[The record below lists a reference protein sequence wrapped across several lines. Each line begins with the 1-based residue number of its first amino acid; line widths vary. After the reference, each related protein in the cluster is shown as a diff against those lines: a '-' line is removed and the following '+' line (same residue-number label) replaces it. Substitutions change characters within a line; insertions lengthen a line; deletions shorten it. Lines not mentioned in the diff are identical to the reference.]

1 MKRSN
6 LVLILKVV
14 IFQVIFL
21 ILHYSYEWLPN
32 GATRIFSATD
42 ESVYQHMKVV
52 FFSYIILALGEYA
65 VRRRSINAPTSFTY
79 ARLFSIVMLPL
90 IMIPYFLTCPAFF
103 VKIESIPLEILFA
116 NIVLIATSLST
127 FIMEQHLEQSEPNRG
142 FKIVLI
148 TLFVFTLL
156 EFVIFTYRLPWFD
169 IFAVPPGWE

>member
-1 MKRSN
+1 MKHSN
-6 LVLILKVV
+6 LVLILKVI

-21 ILHYSYEWLPN
+21 ILHYSYEWFPN
-32 GATRIFSATD
+32 GATRIFSAID

-52 FFSYIILALGEYA
+52 FFSYILLALGEYM
-65 VRRRSINAPTSFTY
+65 VRRRSITALIPFTY

-116 NIVLIATSLST
+116 NIVLIATTLST
-127 FIMEQHLEQSEPNRG
+127 FIIEQHLEQSEPNRG
-142 FKIVLI
+142 LRIVLI

-156 EFVIFTYRLPWFD
+156 EFVIFNYRLPWFD

>member
-6 LVLILKVV
+6 LILILKVA

-21 ILHYSYEWLPN
+21 ILHYSYEWFPN
-32 GATRIFSATD
+32 GATRIFSATN

-52 FFSYIILALGEYA
+52 FFSYIILAIGEYA
-65 VRRRSINAPTSFTY
+65 VCRRSITALMPFTY

-116 NIVLIATSLST
+116 NIVLIATSSST
-127 FIMEQHLEQSEPNRG
+127 FIMEHHLEQSEPDRG
-142 FKIVLI
+142 LKIVLVG
-148 TLFVFTLL
+148 TV
-156 EFVIFTYRLPWFD
+156 EP
-169 IFAVPPGWE
+169 